1 MDLVLA
7 AMLLM
12 LAVPG
17 TAAAQTADCH
27 SEPPAGPALSL
38 SLDIAGRPGVP
49 AGTTGQAYVAVPMT
63 PPGVACQEA
72 PRPPID
78 ILRGEP
84 GGVLGPASRDLLR
97 GPGMPHVSVETR

>member
-1 MDLVLA
+1 MALLLA
-7 AMLLM
+7 AVLLM
-12 LAVPG
+12 LAVPR
-17 TAAAQTADCH
+17 TAAAQSADCH

-72 PRPPID
+72 PRPPAD
-78 ILRGEP
+78 ILHGEP
-84 GGVLGPASRDLLR
+84 GAILGPASRDLLR
-97 GPGMPHVSVETR
+97 GPGVPHVSVETR